1 MQRDVKSCRRTT
13 VTVTLLEMQ
22 ESHRVSKESRRES
35 DDIIPG
41 WGNDPSTIPPEHV
54 RNQFVRE
61 RALLE
66 RVKRAA
72 STRPRSRGSTFM
84 VIAAWNSVC
93 R

>member
-1 MQRDVKSCRRTT
+1 MQTNESNSNPSRDARI
-13 VTVTLLEMQ
+13 
-22 ESHRVSKESRRES
+22 HRISKESRRET
-35 DDIIPG
+35 DDIPG

-54 RNQFVRE
+54 RNQLVRE

-66 RVKRAA
+66 RVEGAA
-72 STRPRSRGSTFM
+72 SGSTRPRTRGSTFM